1 LHTLSKER
9 KKKGSKAQVIEGR
22 KLPGAGVVFWLYT
35 VVEELAVMKA

>member
-22 KLPGAGVVFWLYT
+22 KLPGAGVVFFFFFF
-35 VVEELAVMKA
+35 